1 VATVSWT
8 IPARHNPKLQA
19 VVARVEADAELI
31 ELYRCANINAVDRSG
46 LNDHGEVHIRIVA
59 NAALRLFRLLVEAGV
74 EPSVVANHELT
85 AEDAEVVIFLGAC
98 LHDVGMVV
106 HREDHERYSLVLA
119 YPKARQLLGGLY
131 EEPALTRMVAEILHV
146 VIAHRWDVKC
156 LTLEAGVVKVADA
169 LDMTSGRSRIPFEAG
184 SVNIHSVS
192 ARAVE
197 RVTIGRGED
206 RPVRIT
212 VDLSNAA
219 GIFQVDELLKR
230 KLLNSTLASLV
241 EIVARVESDSEERL
255 LEVYRF

>member
-1 VATVSWT
+1 MSWSV
-8 IPARHNPKLQA
+8 PARHNPKLQA
-19 VVARVEADAELI
+19 VVARVEADAELV

-59 NAALRLFRLLVEAGV
+59 NAALRLLRLLVEAGV
-74 EPSVVANHELT
+74 EPSIITHHELT
-85 AEDAEVVIFLGAC
+85 AADAEVVVFLGAC

-131 EEPALTRMVAEILHV
+131 EEPALTRMVSEILHA

-197 RVTIGRGED
+197 SVSIGRGED

-212 VDLSNAA
+212 VELSNSA

-230 KLLNSTLASLV
+230 KLLNSTLATLV

>member
-1 VATVSWT
+1 VNWM

-19 VVARVEADAELI
+19 VVARVEADAELMEI
-31 ELYRCANINAVDRSG
+31 YRCANINAVDRSG

-74 EPSVVANHELT
+74 EPSLVTHHELT
-85 AEDAEVVIFLGAC
+85 AEDAEVVVFLGAC

-119 YPKARQLLGGLY
+119 YPKARQVLGGLY
-131 EEPALTRMVAEILHV
+131 EEPALTRMVAEILHT

-169 LDMTSGRSRIPFEAG
+169 LDMI
-184 SVNIHSVS
+184 S

-197 RVTIGRGED
+197 KVSIGRGEA

-212 VDLSNAA
+212 VELSNSA